1 MSTPPFDRVAY
12 ANRTGRLVVAEG
24 NGGVARPADTPP
36 SESMQGGDFMRVR
49 RLLAPALVVAILAI
63 GVFAATPVL
72 AGGRPFTTAL
82 VGAAEVPT
90 GDPDA
95 TGTATVWVNPGTGTV
110 CYSWSVTGAATPIVA
125 AHIHHAPVGVA
136 GPVVVPLPP
145 TGPSSGSGCTTSVDR
160 SLALD
165 IIRNPADYYVNTH
178 NAEFP
183 TGVAR
188 GQLSRTP

>member
-1 MSTPPFDRVAY
+1 MHH
-12 ANRTGRLVVAEG
+12 
-24 NGGVARPADTPP
+24 
-36 SESMQGGDFMRVR
+36 R
-49 RLLAPALVVAILAI
+49 RLLFPLLAVVALVFA
-63 GVFAATPVL
+63 VFAAAPVL
-72 AGGRPFTTAL
+72 AGGRPFTTTL
-82 VGAAEVPT
+82 VGANEVPA

-110 CYSWSVTGAATPIVA
+110 CYSWSVSNAATPIVA
-125 AHIHHAPVGVA
+125 AHIHHAVAGVA

-145 TGPSSGSGCTTSVDR
+145 TGPSSGTGCATGVDR

-165 IIRNPADYYVNTH
+165 IVMHPSDYYVNTH

-183 TGVAR
+183 AGVAR

>member
-1 MSTPPFDRVAY
+1 MHHR
-12 ANRTGRLVVAEG
+12 RLVLPVF
-24 NGGVARPADTPP
+24 V
-36 SESMQGGDFMRVR
+36 
-49 RLLAPALVVAILAI
+49 LATLVLVMAT
-63 GVFAATPVL
+63 AAPVL
-72 AGGRPFTTAL
+72 AGGRPFSTTL
-82 VGAAEVPT
+82 SGLNEVPS

-110 CYSWSVTGAATPIVA
+110 CYSWSVSNAATPIAA
-125 AHIHHAPVGVA
+125 AHIHHAVVGVA

-145 TGPSSGSGCTTSVDR
+145 TGPSSGSGCVTGVAR

-165 IIRNPADYYVNTH
+165 IIRHPWDYYVNTH

-183 TGVAR
+183 AGVAR

>member
-1 MSTPPFDRVAY
+1 MQRRRFVPL
-12 ANRTGRLVVAEG
+12 LVV
-24 NGGVARPADTPP
+24 
-36 SESMQGGDFMRVR
+36 
-49 RLLAPALVVAILAI
+49 LVAI
-63 GVFAATPVL
+63 GVMLLAAAPVL
-72 AGGRPFTTAL
+72 AGGRPFTTTL
-82 VGAAEVPT
+82 VGANEVPP

-95 TGTATVWVNPGTGTV
+95 MGTATVWINPGTGTV
-110 CYSWSVTGAATPIVA
+110 CYSWSVSNAATPIVA
-125 AHIHHAPVGVA
+125 AHIHHAVAGVA

-145 TGPSSGSGCTTSVDR
+145 TGPSSGQGCTTGVSRD
-160 SLALD
+160 LALD

>member
-1 MSTPPFDRVAY
+1 MHRRRFTRS
-12 ANRTGRLVVAEG
+12 LVVL
-24 NGGVARPADTPP
+24 VALAV
-36 SESMQGGDFMRVR
+36 M
-49 RLLAPALVVAILAI
+49 LL
-63 GVFAATPVL
+63 GAAPVL

-82 VGAAEVPT
+82 AGPSEVPA

-95 TGTATVWVNPGTGTV
+95 TGSATIWVNPGTGTV
-110 CYSWSVTGAATPIVA
+110 CYSWSVTNAATPIMA
-125 AHIHHAPVGVA
+125 AHIHHAVAGVP

-145 TGPSSGSGCTTSVDR
+145 TGPSSGQGCTTGVSR

-165 IIRNPADYYVNTH
+165 IIRHPADYYVNTH

-188 GQLSRTP
+188 GQLSRMP

>member
-1 MSTPPFDRVAY
+1 MDRRRFALSVIALG
-12 ANRTGRLVVAEG
+12 ALLV
-24 NGGVARPADTPP
+24 
-36 SESMQGGDFMRVR
+36 M
-49 RLLAPALVVAILAI
+49 LI
-63 GVFAATPVL
+63 AAAPVL
-72 AGGRPFTTAL
+72 AGGRPFTTTL
-82 VGAAEVPT
+82 VGANEVPA

-110 CYSWSVTGAATPIVA
+110 CYSWSVTNAATPIAA
-125 AHIHHAPVGVA
+125 AHIHHAAVGVA

-145 TGPSSGSGCTTSVDR
+145 TSASSGQGCVTGVSR

-165 IIRNPADYYVNTH
+165 IITNPADYYVNTH

-183 TGVAR
+183 AGVAR

>member
-1 MSTPPFDRVAY
+1 MHH
-12 ANRTGRLVVAEG
+12 
-24 NGGVARPADTPP
+24 
-36 SESMQGGDFMRVR
+36 R
-49 RLLAPALVVAILAI
+49 RFAILFVTIAILAI
-63 GVFAATPVL
+63 ALMGAAPVL
-72 AGGRPFTTAL
+72 AGGRPFTTSL
-82 VGAAEVPT
+82 SGPAEVPP

-110 CYSWSVTGAATPIVA
+110 CYAWSVSNAATPILA
-125 AHIHHAPVGVA
+125 AHIHHALAGVA

-145 TGPSSGSGCTTSVDR
+145 TGPSSGTGCTTGVSR

-165 IIRNPADYYVNTH
+165 IIQHPADYYVNTH

-183 TGVAR
+183 TGAAR

>member
-1 MSTPPFDRVAY
+1 MHR
-12 ANRTGRLVVAEG
+12 NRFVWPLVVL
-24 NGGVARPADTPP
+24 V
-36 SESMQGGDFMRVR
+36 
-49 RLLAPALVVAILAI
+49 ALVVAMS
-63 GVFAATPVL
+63 AAAPVL
-72 AGGRPFTTAL
+72 GGGRPFSTTL
-82 VGAAEVPT
+82 SGPSEVPA

-110 CYSWSVTGAATPIVA
+110 CYDWSVTNAATPILA

-145 TGPSSGSGCTTSVDR
+145 TGPSSGTGCTTGVDR
-160 SLALD
+160 GLAMD
-165 IIRNPADYYVNTH
+165 ILIHPSDYYINTH

-183 TGVAR
+183 AGAAR